1 MTQKITCVLTNVLKD
16 LEQLLE
22 NFEILV
28 RNSNGIEN
36 YIFVVRDEKQETL
49 INAFIKEKHSSLDE
63 IKYKIVVIS
72 SSYFPLNAI
81 KNSSS
86 ELLLIIHDTIQVQNA
101 IIKKLTSS

>member
-1 MTQKITCVLTNVLKD
+1 MSIKISCFLTNVLKD

-28 RNSNGIEN
+28 RNSNGIAN
-36 YIFVVRDEKQETL
+36 YIFVVRDVKQETL

-63 IKYKIVVIS
+63 SKYKIVVS
-72 SSYFPLNAI
+72 SSSFLPLNAI

-86 ELLLIIHDTIQVQNA
+86 ELLLIIPI
-101 IIKKLTSS
+101 L